1 MTDLKLLA
9 LDAEDLEVISA
20 TTQDAVIRVGDM
32 GYARA
37 DKRFALLMNRFA
49 WEADGKQ
56 GQRKRAALHF
66 DRVESVKAAGINLE
80 AVEGVLELLAI
91 RYMPEGEGPDGVVEL
106 FQRAVAKGQLA
117 LACAVV
123 QLNGQAQGVSQILL
137 QSGDVGRSFLAGGG
151 LGLDRLGALGG
162 AAGQPFSD
170 GQGPDASRMAWAF
183 AARQFRA

>member
-49 WEADGKQ
+49 WEADDRQ

-80 AVEGVLELLAI
+80 SVEGVLELLAI
-91 RYMPEGEGPDGVVEL
+91 RYLPEGEGPDGVVEL
-106 FQRAVAKGQLA
+106 AF
-117 LACAVV
+117 
-123 QLNGQAQGVSQILL
+123 
-137 QSGDVGRSFLAGGG
+137 AGGG
-151 LGLDRLGALGG
+151 TVRLGVECLEARMQDLG
-162 AAGQPFSD
+162 AA
-170 GQGPDASRMAWAF
+170 W
-183 AARQFRA
+183 AARLKPEHIV